1 MENFNSRIFSIF
13 CQHSQKFCFATNSSL
28 IGEISQVLSKFTKFP
43 VLIVSG
49 GKYEAFCISRDHRV
63 GESRDL
69 IWEILSPEITKVMVK
84 AAELNNKNLYVLQ
97 IGTTLF
103 YYKLGQ
109 TLLQIGAAS
118 LIQIW
123 VGVVTNWGSYYKL
136 GQHILG

>member
-49 GKYEAFCISRDHRV
+49 GKYEAFCVSRDHRV

-97 IGTTLF
+97 IGASYFYKLEQICFITNWGKRYKLGGKRH
-103 YYKLGQ
+103 YYKLG
-109 TLLQIGAAS
+109 
-118 LIQIW
+118 
-123 VGVVTNWGSYYKL
+123 
-136 GQHILG
+136 